1 MFYNGALS
9 ENQIVKHDTNSILR
23 TLKSFYLNLAWQLLT
38 KLPKSPNR
46 YAIKFVFDYHKKLSL
61 SEYFKLDSI
70 TKG

>member
-9 ENQIVKHDTNSILR
+9 ENQIVKHDANSILR
-23 TLKSFYLNLAWQLLT
+23 TFKSFYLNLAGQLLT

-70 TKG
+70 TIG